1 MAKERDMLESWRDLD
16 TTFELCDR
24 AITRKKISEV
34 KRLISSLDT
43 GWYKFNGNFKIYRAD
58 VIKKLAKSESEFNNT
73 KLENGIEVPE
83 YEYNDSWRKKQFEL
97 FGEKRDA
104 LQDILD
110 EINVDDQSKN
120 DSVIV
125 DVHQASL
132 EVKNEID
139 SIDVAI
145 NRIDT
150 EINTVADGKM
160 SAGLA
165 TEFKENMARLSSM
178 INQDLKSLV
187 HARLAMPDLT
197 VPELSNKSIKDIF
210 NKKSLDW
217 KNKLNEL
224 HLSLA
229 KKTESIIT
237 PEPKPTLSSA
247 DGSESHVTSR
257 PRETVHLE
265 KTKPPR
271 FDGSELDFP
280 EFQRKWKAQVHQA
293 GLPEESELDKLR
305 DGVPKQAKDMLFGI
319 TTLDEAWKI
328 LGQRYGNKDLISK
341 KLKEQLK
348 NVTCEGKNDPNGLWI

>member
-1 MAKERDMLESWRDLD
+1 M
-16 TTFELCDR
+16 
-24 AITRKKISEV
+24 
-34 KRLISSLDT
+34 
-43 GWYKFNGNFKIYRAD
+43 
-58 VIKKLAKSESEFNNT
+58 
-73 KLENGIEVPE
+73 
-83 YEYNDSWRKKQFEL
+83 

-125 DVHQASL
+125 DVLQASL
-132 EVKNEID
+132 ELKNEID

-187 HARLAMPDLT
+187 HVRLAMPDLT

-217 KNKLNEL
+217 KNKLN
-224 HLSLA
+224 
-229 KKTESIIT
+229 
-237 PEPKPTLSSA
+237 
-247 DGSESHVTSR
+247 
-257 PRETVHLE
+257 
-265 KTKPPR
+265 
-271 FDGSELDFP
+271 
-280 EFQRKWKAQVHQA
+280 
-293 GLPEESELDKLR
+293 
-305 DGVPKQAKDMLFGI
+305 
-319 TTLDEAWKI
+319 
-328 LGQRYGNKDLISK
+328 
-341 KLKEQLK
+341 
-348 NVTCEGKNDPNGLWI
+348 